1 MHSVYVEEV
10 GLHSPLTAELQFVDC
25 VICVPFWLGQKNSK
39 SPKATAAAPFTL
51 TCQPVEQSRMD
62 LASGGGTKTAST
74 YYTLLRLPCNTLF
87 TYQVTSKQA

>member
-10 GLHSPLTAELQFVDC
+10 GLHSPLLAELQFVDC
-25 VICVPFWLGQKNSK
+25 VSSARFSLGRKIQSRRRQLQLHQ
-39 SPKATAAAPFTL
+39 S
-51 TCQPVEQSRMD
+51 TCSPVEQRRMD

-74 YYTLLRLPCNTLF
+74 YYTLLRLPYNTLS